1 MFCQRCP
8 FEECTV
14 TLLAVENTGSNR
26 PAAKLASC
34 SRFLVALTLAT
45 PSLACVGIDAGVD
58 YPSDVPAPGEH
69 VASPDQDGEATIR
82 LNNFVIKDDV
92 CKDIDT
98 HPITQKLSPEDFAR
112 YLEERGI
119 KIEPRKARD
128 NLYWFDFPTGENKEG
143 EEKKFVR
150 LRLAVLRDQFA
161 ASRDLHESLLDH
173 GPGWW
178 GLRRSNLAI
187 LAPKTELSTA
197 LGFAL
202 KHKLVCWGMFA
213 YSGTE
218 DVYVVPGPYTQL

>member
-1 MFCQRCP
+1 M
-8 FEECTV
+8 TH
-14 TLLAVENTGSNR
+14 LAVDNTGSNLR
-26 PAAKLASC
+26 ATKLASS
-34 SRFLVALTLAT
+34 SRLLVALALTT

-58 YPSDVPAPGEH
+58 YPSDVPSPSEN
-69 VASPDQDGEATIR
+69 VASPDQDGEASLR
-82 LNNFVIKDDV
+82 LNGFVIKDDV

-128 NLYWFDFPTGENKEG
+128 NLFWFDFPTGENKEG
-143 EEKKFVR
+143 EERKFVR

-178 GLRRSNLAI
+178 GLRRSNLAV

>member
-8 FEECTV
+8 VEECTV
-14 TLLAVENTGSNR
+14 THLAVDNTGSNLR
-26 PAAKLASC
+26 ATKLASS
-34 SRFLVALTLAT
+34 SRLLVALALTT

-58 YPSDVPAPGEH
+58 YPSDVPSPSEH
-69 VASPDQDGEATIR
+69 VASPDQDGEASIR
-82 LNNFVIKDDV
+82 LNGFVIKDDV

-128 NLYWFDFPTGENKEG
+128 NLFWFDFPTGENKEG
-143 EEKKFVR
+143 EERKFVR

>member
-1 MFCQRCP
+1 MFRQRCP

-14 TLLAVENTGSNR
+14 THLAVGTAVSSRLAFNLR
-26 PAAKLASC
+26 AFIALAFAA
-34 SRFLVALTLAT
+34 
-45 PSLACVGIDAGVD
+45 PSISCVGIDAGVD
-58 YPSDVPAPGEH
+58 YPSDTPSPEQG
-69 VASPDQDGEATIR
+69 VASPDQDGEASVR
-82 LNNFVIKDDV
+82 LNGMVIKEDV

-98 HPITQKLSPEDFAR
+98 HPVTQKLSPEDFAR
-112 YLEERGI
+112 YLEARGI

-128 NLYWFDFPTGENKEG
+128 NLYWFDFPTGKAKEG
-143 EEKKFVR
+143 EKAPFVR
-150 LRLAVLRDQFA
+150 LRLAVLRDQFS

-187 LAPKTELSTA
+187 LAPKADLSTA

-213 YSGTE
+213 YSGAE

>member
-1 MFCQRCP
+1 M
-8 FEECTV
+8 TH
-14 TLLAVENTGSNR
+14 LAVGNAVSNR
-26 PAAKLASC
+26 PLREIA
-34 SRFLVALTLAT
+34 SRFRVLVAFALAM
-45 PSLACVGIDAGVD
+45 SSIACVGIDAGVD
-58 YPSDVPAPGEH
+58 YPSDTPAPDQL
-69 VASPDQDGEATIR
+69 VVSPDQDGEASIR
-82 LNNFVIKDDV
+82 LNGFVIKEDA

-98 HPITQKLSPEDFAR
+98 HPITQKLSPDDFAR
-112 YLEERGI
+112 YLETQGL

-128 NLYWFDFPTGENKEG
+128 NLYWFDFPTGEGKDS
-143 EEKKFVR
+143 EKNKFVR

-187 LAPKTELSTA
+187 LAPKTDLSTA

>member
-14 TLLAVENTGSNR
+14 THLAVGNAVPNR
-26 PAAKLASC
+26 SAINFARSFRA
-34 SRFLVALTLAT
+34 LVAFALAA

-58 YPSDVPAPGEH
+58 YPSDTPAPDQL
-69 VASPDQDGEATIR
+69 VVSPDQDGEASIR
-82 LNNFVIKDDV
+82 LNGFVIKDDA

-98 HPITQKLSPEDFAR
+98 HPVTQKLSPDDFAR
-112 YLEERGI
+112 YLEARGL
-119 KIEPRKARD
+119 KVEPRKARD
-128 NLYWFDFPTGENKEG
+128 NLYWFDFPTGEAKEG
-143 EEKKFVR
+143 EKAPFVR
-150 LRLAVLRDQFA
+150 LRLAVLRDQFS

-187 LAPKTELSTA
+187 LAPKADLSTA

-213 YSGTE
+213 YAGAE

>member
-1 MFCQRCP
+1 MFRQRCP

-14 TLLAVENTGSNR
+14 THLAVGNAVSNR
-26 PAAKLASC
+26 SATKFAPC
-34 SRFLVALTLAT
+34 FRVLVAFALAT

-58 YPSDVPAPGEH
+58 YPGDVPAPDES
-69 VASPDQDGEATIR
+69 VASPDPDGEASIR
-82 LNNFVIKDDV
+82 PNGFVIKDDV

-98 HPITQKLSPEDFAR
+98 HAVTQKLSPEDFAR
-112 YLEERGI
+112 YLESRGL

-128 NLYWFDFPTGENKEG
+128 NLYWFDFPSGEAKDG
-143 EEKKFVR
+143 EKAPFVR
-150 LRLAVLRDQFA
+150 LRLAVLRDQFS

-187 LAPKTELSTA
+187 LAPKADLSTA

>member
-14 TLLAVENTGSNR
+14 THLAVGNSVPNR
-26 PAAKLASC
+26 FAIKFAPSF
-34 SRFLVALTLAT
+34 RVLVALALAA

-58 YPSDVPAPGEH
+58 YPSDIPSPDQNV
-69 VASPDQDGEATIR
+69 VSPDQDGEASIR
-82 LNNFVIKDDV
+82 LNGFVIKEDV

-98 HPITQKLSPEDFAR
+98 HPVTQKLSPDDFAR
-112 YLEERGI
+112 YLEGRGI
-119 KIEPRKARD
+119 KVEPRKARD
-128 NLYWFDFPTGENKEG
+128 NLYWFDFPSGEAKEG
-143 EEKKFVR
+143 EPPPFVR
-150 LRLAVLRDQFA
+150 LRLAVLRDQFS

-187 LAPKTELSTA
+187 LAPKTDLSTA

-202 KHKLVCWGMFA
+202 KYKLVCWGMFA
-213 YSGTE
+213 YSGAE